1 MISDDLRNEIREEIR
16 KIIKE
21 ELLLEIVNNKD
32 LEKSLTTYVRSL
44 LYTEVKY
51 LKMVE
56 NGFQKIPDR
65 TIFVSDGNLMEFD
78 IPGWVNLHNVTE
90 GKLNEIHNELINS
103 KKTDTD
109 YGLFVSILNGN
120 SEKKI
125 NWIQTMSTDKN
136 YINSYGIFDLLYE
149 IDPKIIEF
157 KLNFLKRFLKNVM
170 YKFSEKGDDF
180 SYARLYDSFSKWKN
194 KIKNKRK
201 N

>member
-1 MISDDLRNEIREEIR
+1 
-16 KIIKE
+16 
-21 ELLLEIVNNKD
+21 
-32 LEKSLTTYVRSL
+32 
-44 LYTEVKY
+44 
-51 LKMVE
+51 MVE

-90 GKLNEIHNELINS
+90 VKLNEIHNELINS

-194 KIKNKRK
+194 KIKNERK